1 MENLV
6 ILGTGPAGCTA
17 AIYAARAGLD
27 PLLLAGPLPGGLLT
41 RTPKI
46 ENYPGFPEPVS
57 GFDLTDAMMQQ
68 AERLGARVQFH
79 SVRKLQLDRNPK
91 TLLLDNGTELQAK
104 AVILATGAKHR
115 QPENRGR
122 IHGRN
127 VSTCATCDGPFYRGK
142 TVALVGNGSAAL
154 NEALY
159 LCSLA
164 GTLHLV
170 LPAEAMKG
178 PQSLRERLTQC
189 PNLVVHPQCRLLETR
204 NNDRDE
210 VEALVLQDAAS
221 GKESLLEV
229 QGLFLALGFD
239 PDTALLKDTGI
250 TLDDAG
256 YIKRLDPETSLTNLP
271 GVFAAGDCTDPRYKQ
286 AVVAAG
292 SGAKAA
298 MDAAEFLM
306 RLDAPELAR
315 QP

>member
-17 AIYAARAGLD
+17 AIYAARAGLE

-41 RTPKI
+41 QTPKI

-57 GFDLTDAMMQQ
+57 GFDLTDAMMRQ

-79 SVRKLQLDRNPK
+79 RVRELQLNGDPK
-91 TLLLDNGTELQAK
+91 TLILDDGTALQSK

-115 QPENRGR
+115 QVENRGK

-159 LCSLA
+159 LCSLVA
-164 GTLHLV
+164 TLHLILPSESMRGPAV
-170 LPAEAMKG
+170 LR
-178 PQSLRERLTQC
+178 QRLEQC
-189 PNLVVHPQCRLLETR
+189 ANLVVHPQCRLVETR
-204 NNDRDE
+204 NDAQDDVESVVLRDQSTGE
-210 VEALVLQDAAS
+210 EA
-221 GKESLLEV
+221 LLEV

-239 PDTALLKDTGI
+239 PDTALLKGTGI

-256 YIKRLDPETSLTNLP
+256 YIKRPDPETSLTNLP

-286 AVVAAG
+286 AVIAAG
-292 SGAKAA
+292 AGAKAA
-298 MDAAEFLM
+298 MDAADFLM
-306 RLDAPELAR
+306 RANAPRASR
-315 QP
+315 G